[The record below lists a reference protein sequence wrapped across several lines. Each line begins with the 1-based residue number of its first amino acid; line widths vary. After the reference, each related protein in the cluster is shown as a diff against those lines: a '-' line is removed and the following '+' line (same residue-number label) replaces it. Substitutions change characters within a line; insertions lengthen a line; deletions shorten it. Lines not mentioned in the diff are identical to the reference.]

1 MNLQRTFK
9 MALKSISA
17 NKGRSFLTMLG
28 IIIGVAAVIALVSLV
43 KGQQNAILAEF
54 RKMGT
59 NQIQVDYH
67 IWNGADVD
75 YTDELYA
82 YCDSLGSD
90 VVLGISPQ
98 IYANGNNEVRYRDKK
113 AEYPNVYLV
122 SDQYTI
128 CSGFTINRGRDLCYM
143 DVKRMNKVCLLGSKV
158 ADDLFN
164 YENPVGKSIT
174 LGGESYT
181 VIGTYASKGVSQ
193 EQGGSYYDNIVVVP
207 YTLQSRINK
216 SEYSYS
222 SNHTYIVKAASS
234 EAMSEATRKLNE
246 FFEIRGVSQ
255 NGYYGVYA
263 NDEYMNYQMEGL
275 AEQGIF
281 LGIIAG
287 IALLVGGIGI
297 MNIMLVTVTERT
309 KEIGIRKAIGAPRRV
324 IITQFLIESSLLSAM
339 GGLLGILLGYGIT
352 PVLGKVLPDYA
363 SLGVVIMPAPF
374 IVVVSFFVSIAFG
387 IGFGVYPAMRASS
400 LQPVDALRS
409 E

>member
-1 MNLQRTFK
+1 

-43 KGQQNAILAEF
+43 EGQQNAILAEF
-54 RKMGT
+54 EKMGT
-59 NQIQVDYH
+59 NQIQVNYY
-67 IWNGADVD
+67 IWNGADQD

-82 YCDSLGSD
+82 YCENLGSD
-90 VVLGISPQ
+90 LVLGMSPQ
-98 IYANGNNEVRYRDKK
+98 MYANGSNEIRYRDKQ
-113 AEYPNVYLV
+113 AEYPNIYLV
-122 SDQYTI
+122 NEQYTV
-128 CSGFTINRGRDLCYM
+128 CAGFTIDRGRDLCYM
-143 DVKRMNKVCLLGSKV
+143 DIKRMNKVCLLGSKV

-164 YENPVGKSIT
+164 YEDPIGKSIT
-174 LGGESYT
+174 IQGESYT
-181 VIGTYASKGVSQ
+181 VVGTYSSKGVSQ
-193 EQGGSYYDNIVVVP
+193 DQGGSYYDNIVVVP
-207 YTLQSRINK
+207 YTLSSRINK
-216 SEYSYS
+216 SSNSYS
-222 SNHTYIVKAASS
+222 SDHMYLVKAANSDAIA
-234 EAMSEATRKLNE
+234 EVNRKLNE
-246 FFEIRGVSQ
+246 FFELRGVSQ
-255 NGYYGVYA
+255 NGYYSVYA
-263 NDEYMNYQMEGL
+263 NDEYMNYQIEGL

-324 IITQFLIESSLLSAM
+324 IITQFLIESSLLSAL
-339 GGLLGILLGYGIT
+339 GGVLGILLGYIIT
-352 PVLGKVLPDYA
+352 PVLGKILPDYA
-363 SLGVVIMPAPF
+363 SLGVIIIPAPF